1 MKTTVFKDR
10 VKLTAIA
17 GNGGDGSASFRREKF
32 VPRGGPDGGDG
43 ARGGH
48 VTLRASK
55 DVDSL
60 LPVYFRPYQ
69 KAEHGGRG
77 GGQKC
82 TGKRGEDLYVIVP
95 CGTVATVF
103 ETGEIIGEVV
113 ADGDELRVASGG
125 NGGLGNCHFA
135 TSSHQAPREFTEGTP
150 GEQKI
155 LLLEL
160 KMVADVGLV
169 GYPNAG
175 KSTLLR
181 ALTNAHPKVASYPFT
196 TLHPIIGTIEFDDYT
211 QIRIADIPGLIAGAH
226 EGVGLGL
233 EFLRH
238 IERTGFLVF
247 VLDMAGTEGR
257 DPMDDYENL
266 RKELLYYDASLV
278 DRPCLVVANK
288 MDVDDASVWIEEFK
302 TRSGIDPLVVSAER
316 GDGVE
321 DVKAA
326 LYRHFHAVAG
336 SGISAGEHD

>member
-1 MKTTVFKDR
+1 M
-10 VKLTAIA
+10 TAIA
-17 GNGGDGSASFRREKF
+17 GNGGNGSASFRREKF

-48 VTLRASK
+48 VILKASK

-69 KAEHGGRG
+69 KAKDGGHGGTK
-77 GGQKC
+77 KC

-95 CGTVATVF
+95 CGTVAKVS
-103 ETGEIIGEVV
+103 ETEDIIGEVV
-113 ADGDELRVASGG
+113 SDGDELRVARGG
-125 NGGLGNCHFA
+125 RGGLGNCHFV

-155 LLLEL
+155 LRLEL

-196 TLHPIIGTIEFDDYT
+196 TLHPIIGTIEFGDYS
-211 QIRIADIPGLIAGAH
+211 QVRIADIPGLIDGAH

-238 IERTGFLVF
+238 IERTAFLIF
-247 VLDMAGTEGR
+247 VLDMAGMDGR

-266 RKELLYYDASLV
+266 QKELLYYDASLI
-278 DRPCLVVANK
+278 DRPCLVIANK
-288 MDVDDASVWIEEFK
+288 MDEEDSAIWLEEFK
-302 TRSGIDPLVVSAER
+302 KRSDIAPLEISAER
-316 GDGVE
+316 GDGIE

-326 LYRHFHAVAG
+326 LHRHFCGDARPGV
-336 SGISAGEHD
+336 S